1 MFDLKMKKNENSINH
16 FKKNNVDFFFSRKMK
31 WKESDIVLQEAE
43 KKRYSVIQN
52 SERKN
57 EFLGVRY
64 LRNQYDAKLE
74 IKYLSSGK
82 PVIENDSKH
91 ISISHSK
98 NYVAFAVAPYKIG
111 IDIEEIHERIL
122 KVKGRFLN
130 QSELELFNLNSLADL
145 TIAWCAKETL
155 FKLNDDSGLDFK
167 TDLII
172 KNWDKNSTI
181 LAEMKQNSQWVKVNL
196 HFEVR
201 DDLVLCFNFE

>member
-1 MFDLKMKKNENSINH
+1 MNH
-16 FKKNNVDFFFSRKMK
+16 IKKNNVDFFFSRKME
-31 WKESDIVLQEAE
+31 WKESDIVLHESDIN
-43 KKRYSVIQN
+43 RYSTIQN
-52 SERKN
+52 SKRKH
-57 EFLGVRY
+57 EFLGVRN

-74 IKYLSSGK
+74 IKYLSNGK
-82 PVIENDSKH
+82 PVIENGSEH

-130 QSELELFNLNSLADL
+130 QSEFELFNSNSLVDL
-145 TIAWCAKETL
+145 TIAWCAKEAL

-181 LAEMKQNSQWVKVNL
+181 LAEMKQNSQWVKVKL